1 MKLEDG
7 KLTLTET
14 ELAEVKKANMM
25 ASPSIAGFYLR
36 SFIKN
41 KNLAEDLEKQ
51 PDASFY
57 VECIQAYRKK
67 NYEVI

>member
-1 MKLEDG
+1 MKFENG
-7 KLTLTET
+7 KLILTEA
-14 ELAEVKKANMM
+14 ELAEVKKANTV
-25 ASPSIAGFYLR
+25 ATPSIAGFYLR
-36 SFIKN
+36 NFIKN
-41 KNLAEDLEKQ
+41 KNLAEDLDKQ

>member
-1 MKLEDG
+1 MKFENG
-7 KLTLTET
+7 KLILTEA
-14 ELAEVKKANMM
+14 ELAEVKKANT
-25 ASPSIAGFYLR
+25 AATPAIAGFYLR

-41 KNLAEDLEKQ
+41 KNLAEDLDKQ